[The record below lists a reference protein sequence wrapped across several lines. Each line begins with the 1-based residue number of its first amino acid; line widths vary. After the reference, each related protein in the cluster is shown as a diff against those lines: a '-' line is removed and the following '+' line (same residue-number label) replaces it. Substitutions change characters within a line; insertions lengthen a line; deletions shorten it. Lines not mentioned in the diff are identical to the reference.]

1 MELEKCQNELIRSRL
16 YIARLENEKMK
27 RDLAVHE
34 LERKIDQL
42 IHPELHG
49 EILLRLFML
58 RIFAKMPEVKW

>member
-49 EILLRLFML
+49 EILLRFVFS
-58 RIFAKMPEVKW
+58 IAQSANY